1 MEDSSL
7 SGNAREIVFIS
18 PESAKTVT
26 MSRSWPYLRPYMK
39 ISVVVTVLL
48 SASVLLAQ
56 DNPTDAKNPTS
67 KHSKDEVTI
76 RGCVSRSNSD
86 YILMKQDP
94 GVAYELQATGKTRLK
109 NYLGQEVEITARKEP
124 TLSSS
129 SDALNKIGSAA
140 PETLAITSIKTV
152 AKNCSYQGVSRSH

>member
-1 MEDSSL
+1 
-7 SGNAREIVFIS
+7 
-18 PESAKTVT
+18 
-26 MSRSWPYLRPYMK
+26 MK
-39 ISVVVTVLL
+39 ISIFLALVFSTCFV
-48 SASVLLAQ
+48 LAQ
-56 DNPTDAKNPTS
+56 DNPTDARNSGS

-94 GVAYELQATGKTRLK
+94 GIAYQLQAVGKIRLK
-109 NYLGQEVEITARKEP
+109 NYLGHEVEITARKEP

-140 PETLAITSIKTV
+140 PETLAIISIKTI
-152 AKNCSYQGVSRSH
+152 AKDCSSRNVSRTD